1 MAVGARTKFKLC
13 NSDALFAGGESV
25 SEIVQSPY
33 SLALVGASSLK
44 GKEIKALIEERHIR
58 PHRLSLLDAS
68 DLQGNLTEFDDE
80 PVIIQP
86 VDKES
91 FEGMT
96 LAIFAAS
103 PDFTRDHWQLA
114 ESAGCDIID
123 VSYHLE
129 ANSRAML
136 VAPQIGAVLKKENQ
150 PGICEA
156 AGPGIF
162 IPAHP
167 VSIAIAA
174 ILRSLT
180 PLGAVERSVV
190 TVFEP
195 VSEHG
200 KAGVDELYNQTKNL
214 LAFQKLPRT
223 VFDAQVAFN
232 LLTSFGAETRPTLQ
246 ESARRISAHTAWIL
260 DGSAP
265 LTSLRVLHAPI
276 FYGYAFNCFVELK
289 ETPSIDAIE
298 QALNCKPF
306 SLWLDPDNHPS
317 VVDAAG
323 CDDILLGH
331 VEKDSACNSG
341 FWIWG
346 VLDNCRLP
354 AISAVE
360 IAERLKHRAE
370 TEPSQGRGS
379 QRQGGESL

>member
-1 MAVGARTKFKLC
+1 M
-13 NSDALFAGGESV
+13 

-44 GKEIKALIEERHIR
+44 GKEIKSMIEERHIR

-80 PVIIQP
+80 PAIIQS

-103 PDFTRDHWQLA
+103 PEFTRDHWQLA

-123 VSYHLE
+123 VSYYLE
-129 ANSRAML
+129 NNPRAML
-136 VAPQIGAVLKKENQ
+136 VAPQIGAVLRKENQ
-150 PGICEA
+150 PGIGQA
-156 AGPGIF
+156 DSPGIY

-180 PLGAVERSVV
+180 ALGGVERSVV

-214 LAFQKLPRT
+214 LAFQKVPRT
-223 VFDAQVAFN
+223 VFGSQVTFN
-232 LLTSFGAETRPTLQ
+232 LLTSYGPETRPTLQ

-265 LTSLRVLHAPI
+265 PTSLRVLHAPA

-289 ETPSIDAIE
+289 DAPSIDAIE

-306 SLWLDPDNHPS
+306 SLWLDPDNPPS

-323 CDDILLGH
+323 SDDILVGH
-331 VEKDSACNSG
+331 VEKDSACPTG

-354 AISAVE
+354 AIGAVE
-360 IAERLKHRAE
+360 IAERLKHRE
-370 TEPSQGRGS
+370 EKQPSEGRES
-379 QRQGGESL
+379 QRPAGESL

>member
-1 MAVGARTKFKLC
+1 M
-13 NSDALFAGGESV
+13 

-33 SLALVGASSLK
+33 NVALIGASSLK
-44 GKEIKALIEERHIR
+44 GKEIKALLGERHIR

-68 DLQGNLTEFDDE
+68 ELQGHLTEFDDE
-80 PVIIQP
+80 PTIIQP

-96 LAIFAAS
+96 LAIFASS
-103 PDFTRDHWQLA
+103 PEFTRDHWQLA

-123 VSYHLE
+123 LSYHLE
-129 ANSRAML
+129 NNSRAMI
-136 VAPQIGAVLKKENQ
+136 VAPQIGALLQNENQ
-150 PGICEA
+150 PGIGQ
-156 AGPGIF
+156 AGEPGIF

-180 PLGAVERSVV
+180 PLAAVERSVA

-200 KAGVDELYNQTKNL
+200 KAGVDELHHQTVNL

-223 VFDAQVAFN
+223 VFDSQVTFN
-232 LLTSFGAETRPTLQ
+232 LLTSYGAETRPTLQ
-246 ESARRISAHTAWIL
+246 ESARRISAHIAWIL
-260 DGSAP
+260 NGSAP
-265 LTSLRVLHAPI
+265 PISLRVLHAPI

-298 QALNCKPF
+298 QAMNRKPF
-306 SLWLDPDNHPS
+306 SLWLDPDNPPS

-323 CDDILLGH
+323 SDDILVGH
-331 VEKDSACNSG
+331 VEKDSACKSG
-341 FWIWG
+341 YWIWG
-346 VLDNCRLP
+346 VLDNCRLS
-354 AISAVE
+354 AITAVE
-360 IAERLKHRAE
+360 IAERLKHREE
-370 TEPSQGRGS
+370 TEPSQERGS